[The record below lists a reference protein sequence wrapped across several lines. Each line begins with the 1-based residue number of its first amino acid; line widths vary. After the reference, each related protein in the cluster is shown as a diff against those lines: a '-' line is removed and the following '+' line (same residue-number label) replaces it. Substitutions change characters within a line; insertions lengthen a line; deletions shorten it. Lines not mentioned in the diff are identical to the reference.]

1 MFLMLTSSVYGSV
14 CSRSGGSMDGSD
26 GSGSVGSGSVCSRSG
41 GSMDGSDGSRSRRNS
56 MQMLVGF
63 QLEDLRK
70 TVPLSL

>member
-26 GSGSVGSGSVCSRSG
+26 GSGSVCSRSG

-70 TVPLSL
+70 TVPLLLLWP